1 MFKRTRA
8 RPSKTPNELLDALGL
23 PPEAIADV
31 EDALLDLLPDHLV
44 VELMKDRRRRD
55 RLDTPQVS
63 GGASGNGHK
72 ARPWSIKVAAAVLIG
87 IAGLALFSPWGLAAS
102 SAGSPVLG
110 IVQTM
115 SSFFLRSTD
124 WASAPFRDVSSGRN
138 AAVTSERPVDLS
150 AAQASM
156 TDSGNESGSS
166 VASPDFAGTSRPEEE
181 ASDDHSNPSEIVTET
196 YESGIASNEVM
207 RVGLARAVHPLQL
220 HWLTTD
226 GRLVRD
232 ITVALPGDILLI
244 ELPPS
249 GSRPAMLELKGV
261 LAPSRS
267 TLINRLTPE
276 FRGERLLLEPRDGDV
291 SLIEALDPLAQAG
304 VELEP
309 VAAVN
314 IRPMPTTRV
323 TPVGS
328 LREGEAIRI
337 RTVASDEQVPFGWV
351 PVESRR
357 GVVGFVAAELVRP
370 VIREDGAQP
379 AAMPTPTLSPPLPT
393 PTPRPPTSTPEPPT
407 PTPEPT
413 ATPTPKPESTA
424 TPTPKPTFR
433 RYGMPAANR
442 GGHVVLALALLKED
456 EGHVKLLN
464 ASVYHPP
471 YGDD

>member
-1 MFKRTRA
+1 MFKRNRA

-44 VELMKDRRRRD
+44 VELMKDRRRRG
-55 RLDTPQVS
+55 RLDTTQLS
-63 GGASGNGHK
+63 GSPSGNSHK
-72 ARPWSIKVAAAVLIG
+72 ARSRSLMVAAAVLIA
-87 IAGLALFSPWGLAAS
+87 IAGLALFSPWGAAPS

-115 SSFFLRSTD
+115 NSFFLRSTD

-150 AAQASM
+150 GAQPSM
-156 TDSGNESGSS
+156 TDSRDESGSS
-166 VASPDFAGTSRPEEE
+166 VVLPDVASVSPPEEE
-181 ASDDHSNPSEIVTET
+181 
-196 YESGIASNEVM
+196 GIARDSNTSSVLTEAREGGTAFDGVM
-207 RVGLARAVHPLQL
+207 RIGLARVVRPLQL
-220 HWLTTD
+220 HWLTRD

-232 ITVALPGDILLI
+232 ITVALPGDVLLM
-244 ELPPS
+244 ELPPT
-249 GSRPAMLELKGV
+249 GSQPALPELKGV
-261 LAPSRS
+261 LAPSS
-267 TLINRLTPE
+267 WTLIDRLTPE
-276 FRGERLLLEPRDGDV
+276 FRGERLFLEPREGEVLLMDAV
-291 SLIEALDPLAQAG
+291 DPLPQFG
-304 VELEP
+304 GDLEA

-370 VIREDGAQP
+370 VVREGSA
-379 AAMPTPTLSPPLPT
+379 LV
-393 PTPRPPTSTPEPPT
+393 
-407 PTPEPT
+407 
-413 ATPTPKPESTA
+413 
-424 TPTPKPTFR
+424 
-433 RYGMPAANR
+433 
-442 GGHVVLALALLKED
+442 GHIA
-456 EGHVKLLN
+456 
-464 ASVYHPP
+464 
-471 YGDD
+471 